1 MKQGRITMPAA
12 SLIESAARGSGG
24 PDTPLSLEDAARR
37 LGVEVAAVRR
47 FVHQRLLRL
56 VPPESSGVWRS
67 DVERLARVLA
77 RHSGAGLS

>member
-1 MKQGRITMPAA
+1 MKQGRIIMPTAFLETA
-12 SLIESAARGSGG
+12 TRGSGG

-56 VPPESSGVWRS
+56 APPESNGVWRS

-77 RHSGAGLS
+77 RHSGAALS

>member
-1 MKQGRITMPAA
+1 MPAA
-12 SLIESAARGSGG
+12 SLETAAVRGAAGV
-24 PDTPLSLEDAARR
+24 DTPLSLEDAARR

-56 VPPESSGVWRS
+56 AAPELGEVWRS

-77 RHSGAGLS
+77 RHSGAAFS